1 MSPIVENGAPFW
13 EGLAVADKPV
23 SHIAFISSSRVDHL
37 YFISTFYQL
46 QMNITVKILLFLHPF
61 CKPATAESDGI
72 TFCFLQ
78 HSHVSEFYF
87 LFHFFAGF
95 GQKKQFLFGV
105 AGDNSRLF
113 LMLDSDNS
121 SFSSPHTSLPSNPP
135 TITCFCKVIERM
147 VIVTFPSQPSINILY

>member
-1 MSPIVENGAPFW
+1 MQSFFVKHFLRQNTNRPVAPRGKTLWSYLHFFPRCVSLFWRCRKEMSPIVENGAPFW

-23 SHIAFISSSRVDHL
+23 SHIAFISLSRVDHL

-95 GQKKQFLFGV
+95 G
-105 AGDNSRLF
+105 
-113 LMLDSDNS
+113 
-121 SFSSPHTSLPSNPP
+121 
-135 TITCFCKVIERM
+135 
-147 VIVTFPSQPSINILY
+147 